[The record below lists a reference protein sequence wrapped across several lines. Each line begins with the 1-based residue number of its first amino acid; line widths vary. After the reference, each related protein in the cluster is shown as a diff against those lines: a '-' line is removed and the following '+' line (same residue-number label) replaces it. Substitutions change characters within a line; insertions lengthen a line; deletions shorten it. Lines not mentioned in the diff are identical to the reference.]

1 MGKGS
6 TCAGL
11 LLPYHCVTA
20 LFCQAGARPVSSF
33 SLREAFLVAPR
44 ARSSRLLLCHC
55 VTAFFCHAGARPLV
69 ACSPP
74 LAALRDSLNRDP
86 AARPVPGPLGVRMR
100 RRHRHPVAVRAL
112 GPRGLGRHGRSHPP
126 GGLNT
131 TTRKTRGIP
140 SSGSDPDSSAT
151 SCRSFAN
158 GRVVVKSAPRVGG
171 AITPERAGPRRACW
185 RGETARLSLT
195 DAEGPHAGKRCRVA
209 RGGVASPAQSGTSE
223 HRHPRGKRKAL
234 PRSGK
239 EGARRDPLGKRK
251 PSCSD

>member
-20 LFCQAGARPVSSF
+20 LFCHAGARPVSCS

-158 GRVVVKSAPRVGG
+158 GRVVVKSAPRATR
-171 AITPERAGPRRACW
+171 AIVPKRAGTEPPDRRAETLTPTERFM
-185 RGETARLSLT
+185 RGRGTARVRTSGC
-195 DAEGPHAGKRCRVA
+195 ACSVA
-209 RGGVASPAQSGTSE
+209 REGGSEGCARCAARATAHSPW
-223 HRHPRGKRKAL
+223 GKKDLAERNQQTA
-234 PRSGK
+234 G
-239 EGARRDPLGKRK
+239 
-251 PSCSD
+251 